1 MQMPPRFVW
10 LLLVVSLIGCR
21 ESQPSEL
28 DARQAALA
36 LSPRDAAVVAGSF
49 LQLIPTAYDG
59 SGRIIPDATVNWSSS
74 DTLVATVDVDGT
86 VFGRAPGST
95 HITAVHGGATG
106 AAVVRVTR
114 SPDFVAIARGIRPRG
129 FGQGTYAVLL
139 PAAGGTRYWVATT
152 GSDTNSGT
160 SAEPFRTINHA
171 AQVAVAGDVVTIRAG
186 TYEETVQ
193 VKNSGTASRRI
204 VFQAE
209 RRGEVLL
216 TGGSHSFGPAYW
228 TGNMTA
234 TGEFFV
240 TLRGLVFRHYALPAG
255 YTCSSCPYAPAVRA
269 AQGWRIEDCW
279 FDRAGEPGTDI
290 RGSHVEVLRSTFT
303 EHIVHGMTAAGI
315 SRGATTPSDPGFTPL
330 EGLRVVDVVLTGN
343 HTRTSQ
349 PGSPTASFVAK
360 FLNTR
365 GTVLDNIESYANNGA
380 GFWLDA
386 RNINYVIRHSY
397 FHDNRSQTGSTTDG
411 GGRGIYTE
419 INWPAGLIESNVFTG
434 NFGPAIDVANSSGI
448 TIRHN
453 LFSGNISAVRMSE
466 WDRGYH
472 ADGTPVYPLQD
483 ITIVHNQIRDWNSA
497 SGSIHSSASKTGFRL
512 PVSHGILADYNV
524 YEPLRRTT
532 PLAFWWNT
540 AEGAP
545 VAHMNTI
552 EDMRGKAGWEQNGR
566 IGVIHVP

>member
-1 MQMPPRFVW
+1 MPLRSDW
-10 LLLVVSLIGCR
+10 ILLVVALIGCS
-21 ESQPSEL
+21 ESHPSGLEP
-28 DARQAALA
+28 RQAALA
-36 LSPRDAAVVAGSF
+36 LSPLDAAVVAGSF
-49 LQLIPTAYDG
+49 LQLIPTVYDA
-59 SGRIIPDATVNWSSS
+59 SGRIVPDPAVNWSSS
-74 DTLVATVDVDGT
+74 DTLVATVGADGT
-86 VFGRAPGST
+86 VFGRTPGST
-95 HITAVHGGATG
+95 QITAVHGSVTG
-106 AAVVRVTR
+106 VAVVRVTN
-114 SPDFVAIARGIRPRG
+114 SPDFGAIARGIRPRG

-152 GSDTNSGT
+152 GSDTNPGT
-160 SAEPFRTINHA
+160 ATEPFRTINHA

-234 TGEFFV
+234 TGQFFV

-315 SRGATTPSDPGFTPL
+315 SRGATRPSDPGFTPL
-330 EGLRVVDVVLTGN
+330 EGLRVVDVVLRGN

-365 GTVLDNIESYANNGA
+365 GTVLDNIESSANNGA

-386 RNINYVIRHSY
+386 RNINYVVRHSY

-434 NFGPAIDVANSSGI
+434 NFGPAIDVANSSGV

-453 LFSGNISAVRMSE
+453 LFSGNITAIRMSE

-472 ADGTPVYPLQD
+472 SDGTHVFPLQD
-483 ITIVHNQIRDWNSA
+483 IIVTHNQIRDWSSP
-497 SGSIHSSASKTGFRL
+497 SGSIFSLASMTGFRL
-512 PVSHGILADYNV
+512 PASHGILADYNV
-524 YEPLRRTT
+524 YEPVRRPT

-540 AEGAP
+540 AEGTP
-545 VAHMNTI
+545 IGHLNTI
-552 EDMRGKAGWEQNGR
+552 EDMRSKAGWEQNGR
-566 IGVIHVP
+566 VGAIIVP